1 MRFIALAA
9 AAMSSLAA
17 QNQNPLSGISL
28 IQNKGSASL
37 SVPMQIIVMLT
48 VLTVLPAI
56 IMSITPFLRITVVL
70 HFLRQALGTQTT
82 PSNQVLIGLA
92 LFLTLLIMQPVVMDI
107 YHQGWEPFESG
118 QLGWQQAFDNGATT
132 GQRGPEGGVIVRDE
146 EHKSGARATLERD
159 CGSAPWTV
167 TCGVYGWFFHTRFLG
182 SEEAAEFHSMLNGL
196 AAILDHIPS
205 ADDPEADSKVSVVC
219 EAIERFVAR
228 FP

>member
-1 MRFIALAA
+1 MFMQTKEFGLRRLDSDPFI
-9 AAMSSLAA
+9 
-17 QNQNPLSGISL
+17 IC
-28 IQNKGSASL
+28 
-37 SVPMQIIVMLT
+37 V
-48 VLTVLPAI
+48 
-56 IMSITPFLRITVVL
+56 
-70 HFLRQALGTQTT
+70 
-82 PSNQVLIGLA
+82 GL
-92 LFLTLLIMQPVVMDI
+92 LDNHKVGNEGV
-107 YHQGWEPFESG
+107 GVW
-118 QLGWQQAFDNGATT
+118 QAFDNGATT